1 MSNIHKNFNS
11 RTREGATKKQLGG
24 RIGLLVSIHAP
35 VWVRLGVVLQGQPNK
50 GTCVAALVGMY
61 AGLIK
66 AALSDTPGTINAGT
80 PVTITA
86 NGTWKAAASGDTV
99 YARVIHA
106 QWEQGLVEI
115 GFVPSYQV
123 AAA

>member
-1 MSNIHKNFNS
+1 
-11 RTREGATKKQLGG
+11 
-24 RIGLLVSIHAP
+24 
-35 VWVRLGVVLQGQPNK
+35 
-50 GTCVAALVGMY
+50 MY

-99 YARVIHA
+99 YALSLIHISSHA
-106 QWEQGLVEI
+106 ALPVSECEG
-115 GFVPSYQV
+115 PSHAEGGPGGGVQEDGCQEPRPEYSLGQDL
-123 AAA
+123 